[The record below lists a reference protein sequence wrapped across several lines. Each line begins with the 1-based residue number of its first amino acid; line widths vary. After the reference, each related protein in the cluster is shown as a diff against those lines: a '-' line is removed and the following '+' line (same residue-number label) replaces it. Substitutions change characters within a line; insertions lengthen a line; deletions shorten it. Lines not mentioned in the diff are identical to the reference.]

1 MYLRQFIA
9 LFVVINLSACALFNG
24 KGGKDDLSYKKDA
37 ISVAI
42 SATPDLNFY
51 NNQSHAVTAVI
62 YELSEPNIY
71 NQMLESQEGIVKLLE
86 GGAFDASALS
96 RRKINIQPGEFR
108 EVILDRVEKARYVG
122 VIVGFYSI
130 SNATKISR
138 IYPIALKKRWKVFL
152 IKEKE
157 GPQMFLNI
165 RLGRDSFIELPR
177 AKKRKFKLN
186 VPDDF

>member
-1 MYLRQFIA
+1 MLRQF
-9 LFVVINLSACALFNG
+9 LVVFLLVNISACELLKG
-24 KGGKDDLSYKKDA
+24 KGGQEDLSYKKDA

-71 NQMLESQEGIVKLLE
+71 NQMLDSQEGIVKLLE

-96 RRKINIQPGEFR
+96 RSKINIQPGEFR
-108 EVILDRVEKARYVG
+108 EVILDRVEKARYVA
-122 VIVGFYSI
+122 VVVGFYSI
-130 SNATKISR
+130 GNAKKISR
-138 IYPIALKKRWKVFL
+138 LYPIVLKKRWKYFW

-165 RLGRDSFIELPR
+165 RLGRDSFIDLPK
-177 AKKRKFKLN
+177 AKKSKFKLN
-186 VPDDF
+186 LPQQ